1 MTRPRRLTMSAVAI
15 ALAMSVLSGASQA
28 ADKPTM
34 NFVGSFAGSSEEAKR
49 PGSSL
54 LAKIREAFAAD
65 AVIEPAGV
73 QSSTRALSPDPDSPD
88 LMAAE
93 EPFDVPGSLVP
104 DVHDPF
110 EPVNRVIFGFN
121 EIVDFLVL
129 RPVSH
134 AYRTVVPQPLRL
146 GVANA
151 LHNFASP
158 VIFANDLLQ
167 GEPERAKTT
176 FVRFLVNST
185 AGFGG
190 MVDAASVAGLPRH
203 TSDFGQT
210 LALWGAR
217 PGVYMVLPLLGPSNA
232 RDTLGLVVDAGL
244 HPAGWLMADLS
255 FVEQS
260 TPIMAYTVSA
270 HENYLDELQALREIS
285 PDFYATMRDIYA
297 QVRAADIETGAFTPG
312 DIQLDTLPPIPS
324 E

>member
-1 MTRPRRLTMSAVAI
+1 MSAVAI

-54 LAKIREAFAAD
+54 LAKIRQAFAAD

-73 QSSTRALSPDPDSPD
+73 QSSTRALSPAPVSPDPVSQD

-121 EIVDFLVL
+121 EILDFLVL

-146 GVANA
+146 GVGNA

-158 VIFANDLLQ
+158 VIIANDLLQ

-190 MVDAASVAGLPRH
+190 MVDAASAAGLPRH

-210 LALWGAR
+210 LAVWGRDPVLTWCCRCSGR
-217 PGVYMVLPLLGPSNA
+217 PTCAIPSGW
-232 RDTLGLVVDAGL
+232 RSMQ
-244 HPAGWLMADLS
+244 PAPGRMADGGS
-255 FVEQS
+255 QF
-260 TPIMAYTVSA
+260 
-270 HENYLDELQALREIS
+270 R
-285 PDFYATMRDIYA
+285 
-297 QVRAADIETGAFTPG
+297 RAVHADHGLYRFGP
-312 DIQLDTLPPIPS
+312 
-324 E
+324 